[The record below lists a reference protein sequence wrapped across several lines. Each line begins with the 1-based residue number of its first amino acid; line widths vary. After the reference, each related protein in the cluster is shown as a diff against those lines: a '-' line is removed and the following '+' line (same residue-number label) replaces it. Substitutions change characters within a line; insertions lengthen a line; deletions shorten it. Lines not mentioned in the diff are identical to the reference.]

1 MGRLLKWNKSNGHNW
16 DPQLSSRN
24 DKKMITNVKLICVG
38 VNTMTSFISTVGAG
52 QAICLVS
59 VNNLSNQSYQSLLLQ
74 FHTMVLGMI
83 VHN

>member
-52 QAICLVS
+52 
-59 VNNLSNQSYQSLLLQ
+59 
-74 FHTMVLGMI
+74 
-83 VHN
+83 